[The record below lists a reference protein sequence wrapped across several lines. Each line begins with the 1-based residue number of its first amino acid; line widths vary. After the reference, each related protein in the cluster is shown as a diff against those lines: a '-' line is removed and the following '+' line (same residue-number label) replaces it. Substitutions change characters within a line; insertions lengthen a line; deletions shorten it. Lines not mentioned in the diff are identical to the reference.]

1 MPYELWTHLE
11 WTILK
16 SALVVLLNVTHK
28 NALSFWPKKRGRFA
42 QGQKFSLIL
51 VLQCYFIH
59 HWPDSVECEV
69 KPWEKKSFPA
79 ALKCASI
86 HCISEVIEAW
96 NLLVSSES
104 RYTMA
109 FWWILTVVALAYVIC
124 KFLLMLIP
132 PNVPSIDVDASDGNT
147 SSLKNLF
154 MFVLLLLM
162 EFDFSACVCVSLF
175 LFCLYLNV

>member
-1 MPYELWTHLE
+1 
-11 WTILK
+11 
-16 SALVVLLNVTHK
+16 
-28 NALSFWPKKRGRFA
+28 
-42 QGQKFSLIL
+42 
-51 VLQCYFIH
+51 
-59 HWPDSVECEV
+59 
-69 KPWEKKSFPA
+69 
-79 ALKCASI
+79 
-86 HCISEVIEAW
+86 
-96 NLLVSSES
+96 
-104 RYTMA
+104 MA